1 MGVEFN
7 YKMLFKINYNFME
20 QIAIKKTV
28 QARKMMYERRG

>member
-7 YKMLFKINYNFME
+7 YKMLFKRNYKFME
-20 QIAIKKTV
+20 QIAIKKPV